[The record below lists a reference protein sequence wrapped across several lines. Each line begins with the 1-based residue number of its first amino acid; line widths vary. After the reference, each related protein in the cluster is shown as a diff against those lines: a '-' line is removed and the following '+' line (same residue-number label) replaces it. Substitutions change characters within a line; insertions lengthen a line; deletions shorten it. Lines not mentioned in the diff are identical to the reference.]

1 MKSCVKQRKRG
12 KMRIPKTGEIYRH
25 FKNKLYQIVAI
36 AEHTE
41 DGQKLVIYQALYG
54 TYKVYA
60 RPLEMFISEVDHEK
74 YPEIEQKYRFE
85 KVEFAEETPACAKT
99 AENEMVDNAEDAE
112 EVKAETEELQI
123 DADEPVGL
131 DAEEGDAG
139 NGLEEERVSSDTEV
153 IEEESDEIQPEV
165 GLLEFLDEEDWDKKY
180 NILVSLRDK
189 MNDRLVDNLAVALDV
204 VIPDG
209 PVDKRYEQ
217 LKICVRTRQKYENQH
232 LR

>member
-1 MKSCVKQRKRG
+1 
-12 KMRIPKTGEIYRH
+12 MRIPKTGEIYRH

-74 YPEIEQKYRFE
+74 YPDVEQKYRFE
-85 KVEFAEETPACAKT
+85 KVEFAEEVQEET
-99 AENEMVDNAEDAE
+99 AD
-112 EVKAETEELQI
+112 
-123 DADEPVGL
+123 
-131 DAEEGDAG
+131 
-139 NGLEEERVSSDTEV
+139 
-153 IEEESDEIQPEV
+153 IQPEA
-165 GLLEFLDEEDWDKKY
+165 GLLAFLDEEDWDEKY

-189 MNDRLVDNLAVALDV
+189 MNDRLIDNLAVVLDV
-204 VIPDG
+204 VIPEG

-217 LKICVRTRQKYENQH
+217 LKICVRTRQKYESQH